1 MVGNDQINIAH
12 DDDCKLVE
20 ATKVLLVLFSSLHNI
35 LKLVDQNSLNQEL
48 NKLVLLRGHLAALE
62 II

>member
-1 MVGNDQINIAH
+1 MTKLILPMMMTALMVA
-12 DDDCKLVE
+12 
-20 ATKVLLVLFSSLHNI
+20 ASKVLLVLFSSLHNI

-48 NKLVLLRGHLAALE
+48 NKLLQLHGHLAALE